1 LTLIRQPAGARLR
14 CCFAVHCRQV
24 VEQRLRYDNTAS
36 CAEKLQNSPC
46 KLPKAASPDSES
58 YVPQDPLCW
67 RNVSAA
73 LYDNE
78 CEVPVTVEKD
88 MKGPVY
94 FYYELRNFFQVR
106 RAMLRSAVLQTV
118 HAMMPPPLICS
129 PLLGR
134 TSASTSNHKRPNNS
148 GATRSSRSRCAST
161 TFMRTTEG
169 ARGVSDGT
177 C

>member
-106 RAMLRSAVLQTV
+106 RAMLRSAVLK
-118 HAMMPPPLICS
+118 
-129 PLLGR
+129 R
-134 TSASTSNHKRPNNS
+134 STQ
-148 GATRSSRSRCAST
+148 
-161 TFMRTTEG
+161 
-169 ARGVSDGT
+169 
-177 C
+177 